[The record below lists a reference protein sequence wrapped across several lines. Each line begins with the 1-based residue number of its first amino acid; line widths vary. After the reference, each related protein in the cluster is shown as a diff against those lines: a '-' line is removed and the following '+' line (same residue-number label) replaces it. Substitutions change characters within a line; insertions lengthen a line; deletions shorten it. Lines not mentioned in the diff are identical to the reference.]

1 MEIRFLRETFTEKD
15 SKLLMDHVQRMASGE
30 APFFPKTLS
39 LVYYKL
45 AKKPFQKHTPS
56 GFGPDYPAGGQ
67 RLTNPTSALQGS
79 TSTPSITSPP
89 TPNVASS
96 CTSNVVSP
104 STSNVVS
111 SSTSGTTSTLPCRI
125 TRSSTI
131 RSTNLQAPPHG
142 ITRSSATGF
151 ASSSHLQAPTPNPR
165 LVPLSTPI
173 KRVGLKCVRCGRV
186 TLVGNLHDGLHC
198 PHCPQNGKNGKGKTG
213 RPFMICMGCR
223 ALRDRNVNICSKS
236 KCGSQ
241 FA

>member
-1 MEIRFLRETFTEKD
+1 MEIRFLREMFTEKD

-30 APFFPKTLS
+30 APFFPKTLG

-45 AKKPFQKHTPS
+45 AKKPLQKHTPS
-56 GFGPDYPAGGQ
+56 GFGPGNPAGGQ

-79 TSTPSITSPP
+79 TSTPSITSSP

-96 CTSNVVSP
+96 CTSNVVLP

-111 SSTSGTTSTLPCRI
+111 SSTSSTSSTLPCRI

-131 RSTNLQAPPHG
+131 GSTNLQAPPCG
-142 ITRSSATGF
+142 ITRSSAIGF
-151 ASSSHLQAPTPNPR
+151 ASSSNLRAPTPNPR
-165 LVPLSTPI
+165 LVPPI
-173 KRVGLKCVRCGRV
+173 KRAGLECVRCGRV
-186 TLVGNLHDGLHC
+186 TLMGNLHDGLHC
-198 PHCPQNGKNGKGKTG
+198 PHCPQKGKNGKGKAG

-223 ALRDRNVNICSKS
+223 ALRDRNVNICFKS

-241 FA
+241 FW